1 MEAEKNQIF
10 MDCDEIRS
18 VLSVKSRD
26 LDSELAQNNEL
37 KHQLSTAK
45 EETREASRK
54 MLDHMQSAMKVNEES
69 RQIGFDEGME
79 QKGR

>member
-1 MEAEKNQIF
+1 LEAEKNQIF

>member
-1 MEAEKNQIF
+1 